1 MDVKQISNI
10 LLELGNNFKSSPACP
25 ILLII
30 ESYMQNKSVLNFE
43 IEIELRLAKGIFT
56 EIILGTEIFSCCF
69 LSFISIYLNQ
79 EEWHRQF
86 FYFLSLFS
94 FRLPG
99 WQGKAWMWMWIVFP
113 FPFIVSDKIWR
124 CGIQDPSEC
133 DIKVIFSIFQD
144 LYLMWRYVRK
154 LECDA

>member
-56 EIILGTEIFSCCF
+56 EIILKQKYSRVVSY
-69 LSFISIYLNQ
+69 LS
-79 EEWHRQF
+79 
-86 FYFLSLFS
+86 SLF
-94 FRLPG
+94 
-99 WQGKAWMWMWIVFP
+99 I
-113 FPFIVSDKIWR
+113 
-124 CGIQDPSEC
+124 
-133 DIKVIFSIFQD
+133 
-144 LYLMWRYVRK
+144 
-154 LECDA
+154 